1 MCLAL
6 QVRWWAACCN
16 WGTQSSRQAH
26 VAGQEDRQPATKNRA
41 RGACGGTIVGRHRE
55 VRRLFGRRVR
65 ALDVARDGSRADS
78 CTLTD

>member
-6 QVRWWAACCN
+6 QVRWWAVCCN

-55 VRRLFGRRVR
+55 VDGCSGGECGPLTLRVT
-65 ALDVARDGSRADS
+65 AQGLTAAR
-78 CTLTD
+78 